1 MLALLEKGL
10 LPNFAFNGPW
20 VQDLSAQGKGAAAPP
35 RLCWAAEDAILL
47 APHRVDQAHWGGF
60 LIAKASAAGAVRQ
73 FASEAGDV
81 VTLAIPAD
89 AVPTATFTAAKAGA
103 VLAIEGRE
111 NSK

>member
-10 LPNFAFNGPW
+10 LPSFAFNGPW
-20 VQDLSAQGKGAAAPP
+20 IPDLSAQGKDATPPP

-60 LIAKASAAGAVRQ
+60 LIAQATAAGNVRQ
-73 FASEAGDV
+73 FASESGEV
-81 VTLAIPAD
+81 VMLLIPAD
-89 AVPTATFTAAKAGA
+89 AVPANSFAAARAGA

-111 NSK
+111 NSR

>member
-20 VQDLSAQGKGAAAPP
+20 VQDLSAQGKGATAPP
-35 RLCWAAEDAILL
+35 RLCWAAEDVILL

-60 LIAKASAAGAVRQ
+60 LIAQASACGKVRQ

-81 VTLAIPAD
+81 VLLRVPAD
-89 AVPTATFTAAKAGA
+89 AVSKGAFSAAKSNAT
-103 VLAIEGRE
+103 LAIEGRE
-111 NSK
+111 NSV